1 MLKKIIW
8 VNLIFLLGIMQIHAS
23 TICIDV
29 HDVPVRSVVE
39 GLARSGG
46 LNLIVDDTV
55 QGNITMYLSDVT
67 VEEALTAIASSQ
79 NLYYDKSGYI
89 YMITAGRKTEGGK
102 ELRTFDLAYASA
114 EEARKAAQAIIS
126 DSHIRCYEETNSLVI
141 RGNSR
146 ELAAVQNLLKKIDIP
161 PRQVN
166 VEVEIAALNQ
176 EAIKE
181 LGLNWDWRNAEGG
194 PGHENSFA
202 YTAQIHA
209 LETQGK
215 AKILAKPHMM
225 ASNGRM
231 AKILIGDRIPIL
243 TEHLQNGQM
252 TTTTDYTD
260 AGIKLIYTPWIHDD
274 GSITAHIQ
282 AEVSTPV
289 LVTELKAYRFM
300 TRQAET
306 QVRIEQGKTL
316 VIGGL
321 IDKEDIE
328 NFRKIPILSS
338 LPFIGRLF
346 RSQYTSSK
354 ETEIVIMVKAE
365 IVKDG

>member
-1 MLKKIIW
+1 
-8 VNLIFLLGIMQIHAS
+8 
-23 TICIDV
+23 
-29 HDVPVRSVVE
+29 
-39 GLARSGG
+39 
-46 LNLIVDDTV
+46 
-55 QGNITMYLSDVT
+55 MYLSDVT

-194 PGHENSFA
+194 PGHVRKYLDTMIRNFYNTNIRFYCAEGVICSFC
-202 YTAQIHA
+202 TGFGNCV
-209 LETQGK
+209 E
-215 AKILAKPHMM
+215 
-225 ASNGRM
+225 
-231 AKILIGDRIPIL
+231 
-243 TEHLQNGQM
+243 
-252 TTTTDYTD
+252 
-260 AGIKLIYTPWIHDD
+260 
-274 GSITAHIQ
+274 
-282 AEVSTPV
+282 
-289 LVTELKAYRFM
+289 
-300 TRQAET
+300 
-306 QVRIEQGKTL
+306 
-316 VIGGL
+316 
-321 IDKEDIE
+321 
-328 NFRKIPILSS
+328 
-338 LPFIGRLF
+338 
-346 RSQYTSSK
+346 
-354 ETEIVIMVKAE
+354 
-365 IVKDG
+365 